1 MSYEDYCQHSE
12 RFSSPIRFTLN
23 PLNRTGII
31 GPYTSEQ
38 PSIQWE
44 AQQSDMFT
52 LLLVN
57 TANGQLNYAVINIR
71 GNNINTGQV
80 QHHQKKYSK
89 STHLVI
95 SITPKGYNMWLS
107 IISLFIPQ
115 VIQSYKTPINYR
127 KWITPFVFMLFKQD
141 GSIQLDSFW
150 QQQFTQDSRPVD
162 LYNFQ
167 YNQRLTGRFIRK
179 KKMVNFISIVPTFT
193 FFYK

>member
-95 SITPKGYNMWLS
+95 SITPKGYNM
-107 IISLFIPQ
+107 
-115 VIQSYKTPINYR
+115 
-127 KWITPFVFMLFKQD
+127 
-141 GSIQLDSFW
+141 
-150 QQQFTQDSRPVD
+150 
-162 LYNFQ
+162 
-167 YNQRLTGRFIRK
+167 
-179 KKMVNFISIVPTFT
+179 
-193 FFYK
+193 